1 MACYWDASTALHRN
15 RQSSPHRLI
24 CAHVVTDRRAL
35 SPSVSPIP
43 ELPHSAIPHLTT
55 KKPNHGCRRRGRRR
69 GRRREHGRRGH
80 EHSHHGAGRHRER
93 ELALHPRRLH
103 WPGLAP
109 RRRRHR
115 RRRADR
121 LGEPCAAGDRA
132 ESDLVSF
139 HVLAFACFLFSSLVA
154 LCLKQLVRTYPHR
167 IRGSSAA
174 GVVGRTARIN
184 RAALRVGILASAV
197 GSVAGCGFLMMGL
210 VNVVQVKLGRLGC
223 GDGGSAAW
231 AAVVPLVTL
240 VPAAM
245 LIYIG
250 VVFYAFTS

>member
-1 MACYWDASTALHRN
+1 MDVDVAAGGGGGGGSTGGGGTSIHITALDGIVN
-15 RQSSPHRLI
+15 VNSLF
-24 CAHVVTDRRAL
+24 T
-35 SPSVSPIP
+35 
-43 ELPHSAIPHLTT
+43 
-55 KKPNHGCRRRGRRR
+55 
-69 GRRREHGRRGH
+69 
-80 EHSHHGAGRHRER
+80 
-93 ELALHPRRLH
+93 LAAFI
-103 WPGLAP
+103 GLAWRP
-109 RRRRHR
+109 AADGIADG
-115 RRRADR
+115 ADR

-174 GVVGRTARIN
+174 AGVVGRTARIN
-184 RAALRVGILASAV
+184 RARAARRDPGVRSG
-197 GSVAGCGFLMMGL
+197 
-210 VNVVQVKLGRLGC
+210 VKLGRLGC

-250 VVFYAFTS
+250 VVSSTHSPARRSAMPPRPTRCADS